1 MINSTVANSALAIWS
16 SEITQER
23 ATLLITEAYLSLPD
37 RPPLP
42 IHQIAFDDG
51 TVDYAAWRCN
61 RINIFQRWR
70 KCETSEQREKFSA
83 LIPAILSAIEKQKPE
98 LHKQITAGD
107 SIEYLVTRLLKEST
121 DAVNASL
128 LGASLPDVEREC
140 AEAELAICALRQA
153 YRQHNQRHDQ

>member
-1 MINSTVANSALAIWS
+1 MINSTVVNSALAIWS

-23 ATLLITEAYLSLPD
+23 ATLLITEEYLCSPD
-37 RPPLP
+37 RSPLS
-42 IHQIAFDDG
+42 IHQIVFDDG

-83 LIPAILSAIEKQKPE
+83 LIPAILSAIEKQNPE
-98 LHKQITAGD
+98 LHKQITAGN

-128 LGASLPDVEREC
+128 LGASLPDFEREC
-140 AEAELAICALRQA
+140 AEAERAIQALRQA

>member
-1 MINSTVANSALAIWS
+1 MINSTVVNSALAIWS

-23 ATLLITEAYLSLPD
+23 ATLLITEAYFSLPD
-37 RPPLP
+37 LP
-42 IHQIAFDDG
+42 ALAIHPIVFSDG
-51 TVDYAAWRCN
+51 SVNYTAWRSN

-70 KCETSEQREKFSA
+70 KCETREQREKFGA

-98 LHKQITAGD
+98 LHKQITAGN

-140 AEAELAICALRQA
+140 AEAELAIRALRQA